1 LDLEAEV
8 LAQVPLF
15 RAMDRSQLELL
26 AFSSTRVNFEPGG
39 EKIFDQEAQAFAA
52 YVVIEGESEVY
63 LGEGEHETVIDRP
76 EVNEIIGEMS
86 LLTDNPRSASFG
98 AVSKLTVLRAKKD
111 VFLDLVQH
119 NSNLALELSRAMSDR
134 IINMMHQIEE
144 AA

>member
-1 LDLEAEV
+1 MDLEAEV
-8 LAQVPLF
+8 LAQVQLF
-15 RAMDRSQLELL
+15 RAMDRSQLKLL
-26 AFSSTRVNFEPGG
+26 AFSSTRVNFEPG
-39 EKIFDQEAQAFAA
+39 EQIFDQEVQAFLA
-52 YVVIEGESEVY
+52 YVVIEEESKVY

-76 EVNEIIGEMS
+76 EVNVIIGEMS

>member
-8 LAQVPLF
+8 LAQVQLF
-15 RAMDRSQLELL
+15 RAMDRSQLKLL
-26 AFSSTRVNFEPGG
+26 AFSSTRVNFERG
-39 EKIFDQEAQAFAA
+39 EQIFDQEVQAFLA
-52 YVVIEGESEVY
+52 YVVIEEESKVY

-76 EVNEIIGEMS
+76 EVNVIIGEMS

-119 NSNLALELSRAMSDR
+119 NSNLALELSRAISDR
-134 IINMMHQIEE
+134 MINMMHQIEE

>member
-8 LAQVPLF
+8 LAQVQLF
-15 RAMDRSQLELL
+15 RAMDRSQLKLL
-26 AFSSTRVNFEPGG
+26 AFSSTRVNFERG
-39 EKIFDQEAQAFAA
+39 EQIFDQEVQAFLA
-52 YVVIEGESEVY
+52 YVVIEEESKVY

-76 EVNEIIGEMS
+76 EVNVIIGEMS

-111 VFLDLVQH
+111 VFLELVQH
-119 NSNLALELSRAMSDR
+119 NSNLALELFRAISDR
-134 IINMMHQIEE
+134 MINMMHQIEE

>member
-1 LDLEAEV
+1 MDLEAKV

-15 RAMDRSQLELL
+15 RAMDRSQLKLL
-26 AFSSTRVNFEPGG
+26 AFSSTRVNFEPG
-39 EKIFDQEAQAFAA
+39 EQIFDQEVQAFLA
-52 YVVIEGESEVY
+52 YVVIEEESKVY

-76 EVNEIIGEMS
+76 EVNVIIGEMS
-86 LLTDNPRSASFG
+86 LLTDNLRSASFG

-119 NSNLALELSRAMSDR
+119 NSNLELELSRAMSDR